1 MLFTPARSLLHS
13 APMGSRLASWVLLIY
28 LATSLANPLL
38 PGAFQFTPE
47 EGFVWVEAA
56 YLSREGTEP
65 SPSEGKGL
73 TLPARRRDLAGGIFA
88 PQKPGRAWDLTA
100 WLVRVRSGE
109 PPAHDFP
116 PSDSDDH

>member
-13 APMGSRLASWVLLIY
+13 ALMGSRLPSWVLLVY
-28 LATSLANPLL
+28 LAINLANPLR

-56 YLSREGTEP
+56 YLSRGVRADT
-65 SPSEGKGL
+65 SEGRGL
-73 TLPARRRDLAGGIFA
+73 APPARRRDLAGGIFA
-88 PQKPGRAWDLTA
+88 PQKPGRAGHLTA
-100 WLVRVRSGE
+100 WLVRVRTGD